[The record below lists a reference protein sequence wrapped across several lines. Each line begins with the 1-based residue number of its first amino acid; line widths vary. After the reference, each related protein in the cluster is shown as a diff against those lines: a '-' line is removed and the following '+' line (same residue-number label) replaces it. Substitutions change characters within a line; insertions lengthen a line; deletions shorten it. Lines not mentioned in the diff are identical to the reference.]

1 VCFLH
6 SARFLAAKSPSEQGI
21 WTPQAILHPFIFAP
35 ARLPWAAADTIDPA
49 MKSLIFDLDG
59 TLVETAPD
67 LIETLNVI
75 LTREGYPPVDYHDA
89 RLMVGAGVKTLL
101 ARGLSAVDG
110 PVAQDRLDRL
120 YQDYLSHY
128 AEHIADLSRPFPGME
143 DALDALAAQGWR
155 LAVCTNKLEWLS
167 VRLLETLKLK
177 DRFAAICG
185 QDTFGIAKP
194 DPEVLLRTIAAAG
207 GDAAQAIMIGDS
219 ITDIATAKAARIP
232 VIAVDFGYTD
242 VPVRELG
249 PDRVISHFDG
259 LAEAVAALRG

>member
-1 VCFLH
+1 
-6 SARFLAAKSPSEQGI
+6 
-21 WTPQAILHPFIFAP
+21 
-35 ARLPWAAADTIDPA
+35 

-75 LTREGYPPVDYHDA
+75 LRREGSSPVDYHDA
-89 RLMVGAGVKTLL
+89 RLMVGAGVKTMLE
-101 ARGLSAVDG
+101 RGIFSVEG
-110 PVAQDRLDRL
+110 PVAPERIDRL
-120 YQDYLSHY
+120 YEDYLVYY
-128 AEHIADLSRPFPGME
+128 ADHIADLSRPFPGME

-167 VRLLETLKLK
+167 VRLLDALKLR
-177 DRFAAICG
+177 DRFAAVVG

-194 DPEVLLRTIAAAG
+194 NPEVLLRTIAAAG
-207 GDAAQAIMIGDS
+207 GDPSQAIMIGDS
-219 ITDIATAKAARIP
+219 ITDIATAKAAGIP

-242 VPVRELG
+242 VPVTQLG